1 MTSNLIQWA
10 REFRKRVR
18 RGLRDGE
25 PELPYLPSPARVSLT
40 TQPTAAVGICATANS
55 AFFAKLPLE
64 IRQTIL
70 VAAFGGRTLHMD
82 LRFGPPLLPRS
93 KRPPVPGRLQR
104 MPHGG
109 ITADLQS
116 GIWPKEVLDA
126 ARQARVDTLE
136 AKPVWQWWGCVCHRN
151 LPFGDERVVISLSQD
166 HCVRGDAICCNLYPG
181 EAPGKCQIGCMGWL
195 TTCRQA

>member
-1 MTSNLIQWA
+1 MPNSLIQWA

-25 PELPYLPSPARVSLT
+25 PELPYLPSPGHVSLT
-40 TQPTAAVGICATANS
+40 IQPMVAEGMYATANS
-55 AFFAKLPLE
+55 AFFTRLPLE
-64 IRQTIL
+64 IRQKIL

-82 LRFGPPLLPRS
+82 LRFGLPLLPRS
-93 KRPPVPGRLQR
+93 KRPPIPRKPWC

-116 GIWPKEVLDA
+116 GNWPEEVQDA
-126 ARQARVDTLE
+126 ARRARVDPLE

-151 LPFGDERVVISLSQD
+151 LPFGDERVVISPCQD
-166 HCVRGDAICCNLYPG
+166 NCVRGDAR
-181 EAPGKCQIGCMGWL
+181 W
-195 TTCRQA
+195 